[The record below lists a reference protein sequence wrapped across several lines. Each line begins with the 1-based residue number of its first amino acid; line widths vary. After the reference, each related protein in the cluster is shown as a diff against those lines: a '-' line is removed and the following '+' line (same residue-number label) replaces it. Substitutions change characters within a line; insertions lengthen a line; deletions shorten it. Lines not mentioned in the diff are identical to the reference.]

1 MTTQTR
7 ARLKMLGVFMI
18 FVGPLALA
26 YLLYYGLSYGAA
38 GTNDGELVDPAIRL
52 PDVTLTDSAGES
64 RPSGALFE
72 QKWTILQVA
81 PQGCGDACVQSLEE
95 SRQIRALLHRRAT
108 RVQRVLLTDI
118 EAPHPIIER
127 QPDLSIYRAPLSQ
140 ISETFESRDALT
152 PGTIYLVDPLGNW
165 MLYYPP
171 DGDGS
176 ALFKDVKHLLK
187 LSHIG

>member
-1 MTTQTR
+1 MKTQTR
-7 ARLKMLGVFMI
+7 ARLKLVGVFMI

-26 YLLYYGLSYGAA
+26 YLLYYGLSYGGA
-38 GTNDGELVDPAIRL
+38 GTNGGELVDPAMRL
-52 PDVTLTDSAGES
+52 PDIALTDAQGET

-81 PQGCGDACVQSLEE
+81 PDGCGEACIQSLEE
-95 SRQIRALLHRRAT
+95 TRQIRALLHRRAA

-118 EAPHPIIER
+118 DSAHPQIER
-127 QPDLSIYRAPLSQ
+127 QPDLAIYRAPLTA
-140 ISETFESRDALT
+140 IDEIFESQGAT
-152 PGTIYLVDPLGNW
+152 APGMIYLVDPLGNW

-171 DGDGS
+171 GGDGG